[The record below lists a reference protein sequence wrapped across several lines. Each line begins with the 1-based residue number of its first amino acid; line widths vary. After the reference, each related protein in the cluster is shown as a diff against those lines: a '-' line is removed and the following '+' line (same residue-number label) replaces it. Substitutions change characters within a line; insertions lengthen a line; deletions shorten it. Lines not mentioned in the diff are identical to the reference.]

1 MEKGNEGGTAL
12 AAKTRGEEEEE
23 EEAGRRGGQ
32 RVGEER
38 HTRKRHTRKRHT
50 RMGAGAVSASA
61 AKIEMAARGVVGVL
75 MDRFHLIL
83 SIMILRTRARMEDK
97 KVAEQKEGGGD
108 GGGGMGDAGGSK
120 PRLTRGVLGGNG
132 MLKGG
137 K

>member
-1 MEKGNEGGTAL
+1 MEKGKEGGTAL

-23 EEAGRRGGQ
+23 EEEEEEAGRRGGQ
-32 RVGEER
+32 RVSEE
-38 HTRKRHTRKRHT
+38 RHTRKRHT

-97 KVAEQKEGGGD
+97 KVAELPCK
-108 GGGGMGDAGGSK
+108 SS
-120 PRLTRGVLGGNG
+120 
-132 MLKGG
+132 
-137 K
+137 